1 MSAYNSGCNPTLEVK
16 NLGLY
21 QGGRWLF
28 RGLNLRIKSGRFLA
42 LVGPSGVGKSS
53 FLACLAGLSLPTEG
67 EILYHT
73 DTNGGQLPG
82 AFRPHIGIIFQNF
95 LLTENQTVLNNVLC
109 GRLYQFSFLRT
120 LFGFPR
126 RLKQEAFEILYD
138 LGLQRY
144 CRRWVREISGGEK
157 QRVALARTLFQNP
170 ALFLADEP
178 VAQLD
183 TYLTGRVLGILKHQ
197 STEKQRT
204 VVCVLHEQEWV
215 NRFADAALSFNP
227 EYPEKWN
234 LRTINP

>member
-1 MSAYNSGCNPTLEVK
+1 M
-16 NLGLY
+16 GLY

-28 RGLNLRIKSGRFLA
+28 RDLNLKIKSGCFLA

-53 FLACLAGLSLPTEG
+53 FLACLAGLRAPTEG
-67 EILYHT
+67 EIFYHT
-73 DTNGGQLPG
+73 DTNGSQLPG
-82 AFRPHIGIIFQNF
+82 AFRPHIGIVFQNF

-109 GRLYQFSFLRT
+109 GRLHQFSSLCT
-120 LFGFPR
+120 LLGFPR
-126 RLKQEAFEILYD
+126 KLKQEAFEILYD

-157 QRVALARTLFQNP
+157 QRVALARTLFQDP

-197 STEKQRT
+197 VTEKKRT
-204 VVCVLHEQEWV
+204 VLCVLHEQEWV
-215 NRFADAALSFNP
+215 NRFADVALSFNP
-227 EYPEKWN
+227 QSPEKWN
-234 LRTINP
+234 LRVINP